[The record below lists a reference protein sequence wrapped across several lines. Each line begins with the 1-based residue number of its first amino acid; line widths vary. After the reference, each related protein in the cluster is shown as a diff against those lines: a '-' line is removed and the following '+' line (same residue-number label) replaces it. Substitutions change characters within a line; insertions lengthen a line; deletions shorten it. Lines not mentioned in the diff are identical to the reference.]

1 VDGLTELPTPT
12 PVTGGTGGR
21 DAFGEWVR
29 PHWDGM
35 ARLARRLSPASEW
48 EDVLQEALSAAW
60 RKRAQFDPDRG
71 TAGNWL
77 LAIVADQARKGRR
90 RIAVRPHAPLEDA
103 AAVARDSA
111 SDLDMERAVARLSGR
126 QQSAVALYYYLG
138 LPIADVAA
146 VMACS
151 PGTVKSTLADARL
164 RLRQDLGQ
172 DYR

>member
-1 VDGLTELPTPT
+1 VDGLTELPAPA
-12 PVTGGTGGR
+12 PVTGRADGR
-21 DAFGEWVR
+21 DPFGEWVR
-29 PHWDGM
+29 PHWDSM

-48 EDVLQEALSAAW
+48 EDVLQESLSAAW
-60 RKRAQFDPDRG
+60 RKRSQFDPDRG
-71 TAGNWL
+71 TPRNWL

-90 RIAVRPHAPLEDA
+90 RIAARPDAQVEDA
-103 AAVARDSA
+103 AAEAGDSA
-111 SDLDMERAVARLSGR
+111 SDLDMERAVTRLTGR

-138 LPIADVAA
+138 LPVADVAA

-164 RLRQDLGQ
+164 RLRRELGE